1 MPTSQRRV
9 KLKEKARIKVCQ
21 GNLSNKS
28 IVIRHGLMLPCFKD
42 LMNVT
47 EKLQQLNI

>member
-9 KLKEKARIKVCQ
+9 KLKEKSRIPEVCQ

-28 IVIRHGLMLPCFKD
+28 IVRHGLMLPCFKD

>member
-9 KLKEKARIKVCQ
+9 KLKEKARIQ
-21 GNLSNKS
+21 AFHGNLSNKS
-28 IVIRHGLMLPCFKD
+28 IVRHGLMLPCFKD

>member
-1 MPTSQRRV
+1 MPKRQRRV

-28 IVIRHGLMLPCFKD
+28 IVRHGLMLPCFKD

>member
-9 KLKEKARIKVCQ
+9 KLKEKARIQVCQ
-21 GNLSNKS
+21 GSLSNKS
-28 IVIRHGLMLPCFKD
+28 IVRHGLMLPCFKD

>member
-9 KLKEKARIKVCQ
+9 KLKEKACIQVCQ

-28 IVIRHGLMLPCFKD
+28 IVRHGLMLPCFKD

>member
-9 KLKEKARIKVCQ
+9 KLKEKARIQVCQ
-21 GNLSNKS
+21 RNLSNKS
-28 IVIRHGLMLPCFKD
+28 IVRHGLMLPCFKD

>member
-9 KLKEKARIKVCQ
+9 KLKEKARIQVCQ

-28 IVIRHGLMLPCFKD
+28 IVRHGLMLPCFKD